1 MTQREDYRVKDW
13 LWGITS
19 EHPQV
24 GKRNQRDALQNTFEA
39 EGVLSV
45 YHLVN
50 WQKEQG
56 GAAITPGLGKWQ
68 NVKSIFPIHNGPANK
83 GLLKHLSQKMFLTKE
98 DFDKIR
104 DLFGAKVAFY
114 FAYMQT
120 YLLFLTFPA
129 VTGILAW
136 AFLPKY
142 SLVYA
147 IITLLGC
154 TIFLEYWKIQQ
165 DDLSIRWNVRG
176 VGSLKQNRPTYHYEK
191 VVVDSAGRKKHLYP
205 RWKSII
211 RQMAQIP
218 FFILAVLVLGLT
230 ITAVYAM
237 EILLSE
243 AYQGPYQSYL
253 VSPGQCPRMLR
264 DSNS

>member
-1 MTQREDYRVKDW
+1 
-13 LWGITS
+13 
-19 EHPQV
+19 
-24 GKRNQRDALQNTFEA
+24 
-39 EGVLSV
+39 
-45 YHLVN
+45 
-50 WQKEQG
+50 
-56 GAAITPGLGKWQ
+56 
-68 NVKSIFPIHNGPANK
+68 
-83 GLLKHLSQKMFLTKE
+83 
-98 DFDKIR
+98 
-104 DLFGAKVAFY
+104 
-114 FAYMQT
+114 MQT

-176 VGSLKQNRPTYHYEK
+176 VSSLKQNRPTYHYEK

-205 RWKSII
+205 RWKSIV

-253 VSPGQCPRMLR
+253 VSPDQCPAFRGTSTHDYRNTSRLWCWLHACLTL
-264 DSNS
+264 DPS